1 MIANV
6 QLQITFIGGQ
16 GLDRPV
22 EKLQNALSSNF
33 FANTEMYDER
43 SIPTDGR
50 IGYENKEKF
59 TKEFL
64 QTLDS
69 LNTAKTAS
77 VPTDPNK
84 IVQGTYIGVG
94 SGTKL
99 VYTTLIDDLY
109 VKAYNYTSIYKSAYE
124 SIYKK
129 YGPKVVGL
137 FFSPD
142 YRTIN
147 DLNINIEEG
156 DVINMLG
163 EYSGNNNLSFYSN
176 AFKNTLTYSITTLPD
191 NELIDMLGFEIGNT
205 VLSKEAENILK
216 PNINKIVSN
225 IIDEFPTLK
234 SIKEVEKS
242 RIETVLIIDKLNYI
256 AINSEDTKI
265 GSTTG
270 FTSDTTLVKTP
281 LTGFNQSGFTS
292 NYFNVIDYLTSFDS
306 KTTSLFSTSINFND
320 VYLESATISSEDIK
334 SILQVF
340 LIGYRDDVLNNITN
354 NDLFNVS
361 PESLNK
367 SFDSFVNT
375 NNLTTLTIDNA
386 PIRSNKTPIEYETS
400 PSSEVPDLTKSD
412 DIFKIFSSKNN
423 LGTTLNFY
431 R

>member
-1 MIANV
+1 MKGQY
-6 QLQITFIGGQ
+6 QLMVE
-16 GLDRPV
+16 LDMRI
-22 EKLQNALSSNF
+22 EKSSQKNF
-33 FANTEMYDER
+33 Y
-43 SIPTDGR
+43 
-50 IGYENKEKF
+50 KH
-59 TKEFL
+59 
-64 QTLDS
+64 
-69 LNTAKTAS
+69 TAKTPS

-109 VKAYNYTSIYKSAYE
+109 KKAYNYTSIYKSAYE

-142 YRTIN
+142 YRTISGVT
-147 DLNINIEEG
+147 ISG
-156 DVINMLG
+156 DPSPLIMLG

-242 RIETVLIIDKLNYI
+242 RIETVSIIDKLNYI
-256 AINSEDTKI
+256 AIYSGDTKI

-270 FTSDTTLVKTP
+270 FTSDTTLIKTP
-281 LTGFNQSGFTS
+281 LTGFQSNGVSGFTS

-306 KTTSLFSTSINFND
+306 KTTSLFSASINFND

-361 PESLNK
+361 PESLYK

-431 R
+431 K